1 MHPTISTSLDKT
13 KYVVIGFDNILNAHM
28 RDLKVKGEQ
37 GRIGKLIRGLLLS
50 LPGNDCTYN

>member
-1 MHPTISTSLDKT
+1 
-13 KYVVIGFDNILNAHM
+13 M